1 MTSRTSRPGRHPV
14 WLACAAAAL
23 LILPAAGQ
31 EADPGIRFE
40 TPQENS
46 YVSGPITIRVRLAQ
60 EAAEARSVS
69 IFADGSLVCTR
80 ERPPFECAWSA
91 GARVTEHVLRATA
104 LMPDGRRLA
113 RSIRTRG
120 VEYAETVDVDVVQV
134 TAIVTAGRGQFI
146 RGLTRDQ
153 FQVYEDG
160 VRQDITS
167 FAAEDTPLE
176 IVVAV
181 DFSGSMT
188 PAMATV
194 KAALKK
200 FLTSL
205 RPDDRVTLLAFN
217 DTVFTLAPPTADLA
231 ARMKAVDRLRPWG
244 GTALYDVIIKAAG
257 ELGRQ
262 AGRRALVIFSD
273 GEDRNSK
280 APLDATEG
288 RLETSDAVLYA
299 IGQGRATR
307 LINLRQILERLAEK
321 SGGRAFFESLEGLDQ
336 VFHDIIADLSNQY
349 LIGYAPRSLTRD
361 DRWRSLRVEVPGTD
375 YQVRARQ
382 GYRAVAR

>member
-1 MTSRTSRPGRHPV
+1 MTCRLRRPGRHPV

-23 LILPAAGQ
+23 LILPAVGQ

-40 TPQENS
+40 TPQDNA
-46 YVSGPITIRVRLAQ
+46 YVSGPITIRVRLAG
-60 EAAEARSVS
+60 EAASARSVS
-69 IFADGSLVCTR
+69 LFADGTLVCTR

-91 GARVTEHVLRATA
+91 GSRVTEHVLRATA
-104 LMPDGRRLA
+104 LLPDGRRLA

-134 TAIVTAGRGQFI
+134 TATVTAGKGRFI

-153 FQVYEDG
+153 FRVYEDG
-160 VRQDITS
+160 VLQDITS

-200 FLTSL
+200 FLASL

-217 DTVFTLAPPTADLA
+217 DTVFTLAPASADLA
-231 ARMKAVDRLRPWG
+231 TRMRAIDRLRPWG

-257 ELGRQ
+257 ELGKQ
-262 AGRRALVIFSD
+262 AGRRALVVFSD

-307 LINLRQILERLAEK
+307 LINLRQILERLADK
-321 SGGRAFFESLEGLDQ
+321 SGGRAFFEDLDGLDQ

-349 LIGYAPRSLTRD
+349 LIGYAPRNVTRD
-361 DRWRSLRVEVPGTD
+361 DRWRTLRVEVPDTGYD
-375 YQVRARQ
+375 VRARQ
-382 GYRAVAR
+382 GYRAVAK